1 MKGEIRSPIM
11 TTRRSGRAEFISAD
25 LEQLPGEQCRVIVKL
40 GRELGSSLKQ
50 TYVGKAEGPMFP
62 LGEVR
67 CSAEAALRALE
78 RSFGVEAGTF
88 SVIQLKTV
96 ESFDCLAIL
105 VAISAQPKQSEGP
118 QARLVGFCEVKEDP
132 KVAAAK
138 AALNGTNRYV
148 GYHLGG

>member
-1 MKGEIRSPIM
+1 M
-11 TTRRSGRAEFISAD
+11 TSRRSGRAEFISAD
-25 LEQLPGEQCRVIVKL
+25 LEQLPDERCRVTVKL
-40 GRELGSSLKQ
+40 GRQLGSSLKQ
-50 TYVGKAEGPMFP
+50 TYVGKAEGPLFP

-96 ESFDCLAIL
+96 QSFDCLAVL
-105 VAISAQPKQSEGP
+105 VAMSVEPKQSEGP
-118 QARLVGFCEVKEDP
+118 EARLVGFCEIKEDP

-148 GYHLGG
+148 GYYLGG